1 MVSLP
6 LSFACDFRYEPIRC
20 SGMFDVVGGGFLDLK
35 PSFDSK
41 ISTHDCILRPFFDS
55 TEPER
60 ASSSRRQKREFDQQ
74 AARIMPEG
82 GMYPWKVQKVVT
94 APTANYRNMALPHDP
109 PAGWEWSQNAM
120 TREWTLREKEVHAV
134 PAETAAVAV
143 ADTDDA
149 DRVLL
154 DDATI
159 PLAHAEPI
167 GVDDPPPKN
176 LRHRHVVTESDT
188 FQGICL
194 RYKISATQLRQANC
208 FSGTNLKLA
217 PKILNIPHVV
227 MARPMSREDKIVM
240 VLRGPTT
247 CGGSQPPNAIQL
259 SRKEAIAY
267 LEMSDWNVET
277 ALDEM
282 RADQEF
288 ELSQSQQKLG

>member
-1 MVSLP
+1 
-6 LSFACDFRYEPIRC
+6 
-20 SGMFDVVGGGFLDLK
+20 
-35 PSFDSK
+35 
-41 ISTHDCILRPFFDS
+41 
-55 TEPER
+55 
-60 ASSSRRQKREFDQQ
+60 
-74 AARIMPEG
+74 MPEG

-94 APTANYRNMALPHDP
+94 APTANYRHMALPHDP
-109 PAGWEWSQNAM
+109 PAGWEWSQNAT

-134 PAETAAVAV
+134 ALATAAEQLH
-143 ADTDDA
+143 ADNTDA
-149 DRVLL
+149 GHALL
-154 DDATI
+154 DQATI
-159 PLAHAEPI
+159 PLAHADPI
-167 GVDDPPPKN
+167 GVVVIVEPHDQSPPQKN

-194 RYKISATQLRQANC
+194 RYQISATQLRQANC

-247 CGGSQPPNAIQL
+247 GVGGPPQNANKL

-267 LEMSDWNVET
+267 LEMSDWNVEA

-288 ELSQSQQKLG
+288 ELSQPLKLG

>member
-1 MVSLP
+1 
-6 LSFACDFRYEPIRC
+6 
-20 SGMFDVVGGGFLDLK
+20 
-35 PSFDSK
+35 
-41 ISTHDCILRPFFDS
+41 
-55 TEPER
+55 
-60 ASSSRRQKREFDQQ
+60 
-74 AARIMPEG
+74 MPEG
-82 GMYPWKVQKVVT
+82 GMYPWKVQKIVT
-94 APTANYRNMALPHDP
+94 APTPNYRNMTLPHDP
-109 PAGWEWSQNAM
+109 PAGWEWSQNAT

-134 PAETAAVAV
+134 ALADEAVTDNTDPGHAV
-143 ADTDDA
+143 
-149 DRVLL
+149 L
-154 DDATI
+154 DVATI

-167 GVDDPPPKN
+167 GVVDVVVVEPHNDPSPQKKN

-240 VLRGPTT
+240 MLRGPTT
-247 CGGSQPPNAIQL
+247 CGVSPQPPYSIKL